1 LNLASSQNTY
11 FLGVGCFG
19 IWNTPIELSS
29 VHNGW
34 TFGLLD
40 LSLGL
45 MLSYLSLP
53 YARNRWTSGPLGLL
67 FESPSGL
74 LVAWQSGAC
83 DITWASA
90 RIDKFLH
97 FMVKVLADDGTKTD
111 IVALSGG
118 YMRLEAGVEGRVKS
132 KDERYPA
139 GSASNASSPVQAA
152 RGNWTEPL
160 RN

>member
-1 LNLASSQNTY
+1 ML
-11 FLGVGCFG
+11 
-19 IWNTPIELSS
+19 NTPIKLSS

-34 TFGLLD
+34 TSGLLD

-53 YARNRWTSGPLGLL
+53 HARNRWPSGPLGLS

-118 YMRLEAGVEGRVKS
+118 YTRLEAGVEGRVKS

-139 GSASNASSPVQAA
+139 GSASNASSSVQAGHHS
-152 RGNWTEPL
+152 RGETGQNP
-160 RN
+160 